1 MLKHFVI
8 ALSALTLSAATLAKL
23 PTPVLTDEA
32 KAKAAEAAAKTAHT
46 GKVDSYKLCLSMEK
60 TAAHYMKTAK
70 AAGKEPKPA
79 KETPPCADPGP
90 FVYTPA
96 APAAVAAVAPAAAP
110 AVAAASAAKKP

>member
-8 ALSALTLSAATLAKL
+8 ALSAATLCAATFAKL

-46 GKVDSYKLCLSMEK
+46 GKVDGYKLCLSMEK
-60 TAAHYMKTAK
+60 AAAHYMKTAK

-79 KETPPCADPGP
+79 QASPACADPGP

-96 APAAVAAVAPAAAP
+96 APAAAAAASAAAP
-110 AVAAASAAKKP
+110 AVAADSAAKKP